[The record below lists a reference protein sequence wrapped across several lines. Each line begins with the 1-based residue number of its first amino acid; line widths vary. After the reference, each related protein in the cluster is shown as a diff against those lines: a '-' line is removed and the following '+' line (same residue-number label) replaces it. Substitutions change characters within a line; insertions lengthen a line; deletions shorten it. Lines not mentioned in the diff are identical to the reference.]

1 MSFKG
6 HYPEWHTVL
15 LLAFHWPECSQIGNV
30 FFEGVHCCST
40 YNWDSVS
47 ERKMRGNIGKTPRS
61 LCHMETVSFKS
72 HMDVNMCIGLVTGE
86 EAEGLRGRV
95 LCLRLP
101 HSPILTQAVCCQLGL
116 GTWSGPGS
124 DEGL

>member
-47 ERKMRGNIGKTPRS
+47 ERKMRGNIGKLPGASATWR
-61 LCHMETVSFKS
+61 LS
-72 HMDVNMCIGLVTGE
+72 HSN
-86 EAEGLRGRV
+86 
-95 LCLRLP
+95 
-101 HSPILTQAVCCQLGL
+101 LTW
-116 GTWSGPGS
+116 T
-124 DEGL
+124 